1 MPQDFTPDDNWRA
14 ALVRDC
20 GCELPETAYEA
31 IAKFNAGEYY
41 EQHDLLEAL
50 WMETESPVRQLYQAI
65 LQVGIAYYQIEQGNR
80 RGAIKMLSRALR
92 WIDYLPESCQGVDVA
107 QLRKNA
113 EVLRTTL
120 LETGEDDLA
129 GLDRA
134 LLWPVPMK

>member
-1 MPQDFTPDDNWRA
+1 MPQDFTPDEGWRV
-14 ALVRDC
+14 ALARDC
-20 GCELPETAYEA
+20 ACDLPNAARDA

-92 WIDYLPESCQGVDVA
+92 WIDFLPGDCQGVDVT
-107 QLRKNA
+107 QLRTNA
-113 EVLRTTL
+113 EALREIL
-120 LETGEDDLA
+120 LGTGEDGLA
-129 GLDRA
+129 TIDRA
-134 LLWPVPMK
+134 LLRPVPMK

>member
-1 MPQDFTPDDNWRA
+1 MPQDFAPDDAWRA
-14 ALVRDC
+14 ALSLDC
-20 GCELPETAYEA
+20 ECELPAAAREA

-65 LQVGIAYYQIEQGNR
+65 LQVGISYYQIEQGNR

-107 QLRKNA
+107 QLRANA
-113 EVLRTTL
+113 EALRTVLLQMGEDALANIDSTL
-120 LETGEDDLA
+120 L
-129 GLDRA
+129 R
-134 LLWPVPMK
+134 PVPMK

>member
-1 MPQDFTPDDNWRA
+1 MPQDFTPDEGWRA
-14 ALVRDC
+14 ALLRDC
-20 GCELPETAYEA
+20 DCDLPAIAREA

-92 WIDYLPESCQGVDVA
+92 WINYLPESCQGVDVA
-107 QLRKNA
+107 QLRVNA
-113 EVLRTTL
+113 EALRTL
-120 LETGEDDLA
+120 LLQTGEDALA
-129 GLDRA
+129 TIDRA
-134 LLWPVPMK
+134 LLSPVPMK

>member
-1 MPQDFTPDDNWRA
+1 MPQDFTPDDAWRA
-14 ALVRDC
+14 ALARDC
-20 GCELPETAYEA
+20 DCELPEVARAA

-92 WIDYLPESCQGVDVA
+92 WIDYLPGRCQGVDVA
-107 QLRKNA
+107 QLRANA
-113 EVLRTTL
+113 EALRAIL
-120 LETGEDDLA
+120 LETGEDGLA
-129 GLDRA
+129 SLDRA
-134 LLWPVPMK
+134 LLRPVPIK

>member
-1 MPQDFTPDDNWRA
+1 MPSEFTPDDAWRA
-14 ALVRDC
+14 ALARDC
-20 GCELPETAYEA
+20 DCELPEAAREA

-65 LQVGIAYYQIEQGNR
+65 LQVGIAYYQLEQGNR

-107 QLRKNA
+107 QLRANA
-113 EVLRTTL
+113 ETLRTIL
-120 LETGEDDLA
+120 LQTGEDSLS
-129 GLDRA
+129 GIDRT
-134 LLWPVPMK
+134 LLRPVPMK